1 MVVSPIGKSRTT
13 PQSRS
18 DAPAL
23 RDSGL
28 HASRESD
35 ISPGFRSSSG
45 ADLAKCGRW
54 GAFRKLGLP
63 TDHTSR
69 PSVPQ
74 EGPLDRP
81 LRGQG
86 FRLRLHPRPLR
97 AFQSRSDAPALRD
110 SGLHASRESDISP
123 GFRSSSGAD
132 LAKCDRWGAFRKLRL
147 PHRSHLALLCAA
159 GRSRRSASTRTGI
172 PASPPSQTAP
182 GLPAE
187 DVPTHAKNAFGDAA
201 TPKRPFSFASSLTLA

>member
-45 ADLAKCGRW
+45 ADLAKCG
-54 GAFRKLGLP
+54 
-63 TDHTSR
+63 
-69 PSVPQ
+69 
-74 EGPLDRP
+74 
-81 LRGQG
+81 
-86 FRLRLHPRPLR
+86 
-97 AFQSRSDAPALRD
+97 
-110 SGLHASRESDISP
+110 
-123 GFRSSSGAD
+123 
-132 LAKCDRWGAFRKLRL
+132 RWGAFRKLRL

-201 TPKRPFSFASSLTLA
+201 TPKRPFSFASSLTLASITISLRPGVPLAGFPPSCLSHAPSFPLGRARGFMSNAACSRFCPSVPSSGRCATPLDIKPSCAIRGRSTPSRKED